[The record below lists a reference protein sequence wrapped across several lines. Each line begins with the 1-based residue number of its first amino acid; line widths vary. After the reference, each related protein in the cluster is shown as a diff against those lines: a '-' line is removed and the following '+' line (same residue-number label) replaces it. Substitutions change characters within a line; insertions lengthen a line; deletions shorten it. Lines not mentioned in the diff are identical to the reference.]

1 MRSRSRAQVL
11 DALAH
16 AHRTGIV
23 HRDVKPS
30 NILLE
35 DRDEIAARLLDFGL
49 AQFDGA
55 DTLTAVGDVP
65 GTLAYIAPERLAGEE
80 ATPESDVWSVGVL
93 LWESLAAKHPFWG
106 VPLQEVARAIEAG
119 APALVTERPDLPRRL
134 VAAVDGALA
143 RSPGARPRASALAS
157 DLRSAHRQAPARKPR
172 TRARRPAQ
180 AKAPQA
186 RFPLERVAPIALAV
200 AAAAVGATVLP
211 FWPGVLVAALAL
223 GAGLAAF
230 VDPRLGL
237 AVALATPVFPIGNA
251 SQSAA
256 LLYGAFAIAW
266 LVFSW
271 RDARSGLLF
280 VSGPV
285 LAGVGLLALV
295 PLVVQP
301 ARGAVRRAV
310 QAVAAVLVAALA
322 AGLSDEAL
330 LTAASRRSRFGS
342 RPSTLCPR
350 SARRSQVLSSCH
362 RSSWSVPRLQRP
374 RPRSSRPPAGGRDSA
389 SSRSE
394 PRCSWASSRRAQASS
409 RSCSWR
415 SSGAL
420 QERSRREGA
429 GRLSAGGEPPM
440 SVFRTI
446 ESKIEGL
453 FEGVFGRAFRT
464 HVQPIEL
471 ARKLAKEM
479 DDHRTV
485 SVSRVYVPNEY
496 TIYLSPADRQQFAGY
511 EESLVGELEEYL
523 AEHAR
528 RERYA
533 LLTAPDVLVTTDAD
547 LAVGEF
553 GIATRLVA
561 PDGGEPEL
569 TEAPPE
575 LPVGEP
581 GQTMIYRAPA
591 PVDDAPPPPAEPEV
605 VTLTVDGRKQEV
617 TEPRLVLGRSRA
629 CDVYVADVNVSRRHA
644 ELQQEGATYW
654 IVDLGSTN
662 GTAVNGKRIER
673 ERLRDGDR
681 ITLGSTEIVFGRS
694 VP

>member
-1 MRSRSRAQVL
+1 VSSIAIPSTRELVLGRYRPVRPLGSGGSGSVWLAQDERTGLAVALKIIAREGKAAARAEREALAARRLRHDRCVRAYDVGHDSSHVYIAYEYVAGRTLRESMRMDELSDADAVEIAAQVL

-35 DRDEIAARLLDFGL
+35 DSDEIAARLLDFGL

-65 GTLAYIAPERLAGEE
+65 GTLAYIAPERLAGVE
-80 ATPESDVWSVGVL
+80 ATAESDVWSVGVV
-93 LWESLAAKHPFWG
+93 LWESLAARHPFWG

-143 RSPGARPRASALAS
+143 RSPEDRPRASALAS
-157 DLRSAHRQAPARKPR
+157 DLRSALRQAPARKPR
-172 TRARRPAQ
+172 TRMRRPAP

-186 RFPLERVAPIALAV
+186 RFPLGRVAPVALAV

-237 AVALATPVFPIGNA
+237 AIALATPVFPIGNA

-256 LLYGAFAIAW
+256 LLYGALAIAW

-271 RDARSGLLF
+271 RDARSALLF

-330 LTAASRRSRFGS
+330 LTSAEPTEPLRITPVDSLFEVGATLASALVMSPLVLVCAAVAAAAAAILPTARRRSRFG
-342 RPSTLCPR
+342 
-350 SARRSQVLSSCH
+350 VLAVGAALLVGVVATGAGIVSILLVGLV
-362 RSSWSVPRLQRP
+362 WGIAGAVA
-374 RPRSSRPPAGGRDSA
+374 AGGR
-389 SSRSE
+389 
-394 PRCSWASSRRAQASS
+394 
-409 RSCSWR
+409 
-415 SSGAL
+415 G
-420 QERSRREGA
+420 
-429 GRLSAGGEPPM
+429 
-440 SVFRTI
+440 
-446 ESKIEGL
+446 
-453 FEGVFGRAFRT
+453 
-464 HVQPIEL
+464 
-471 ARKLAKEM
+471 
-479 DDHRTV
+479 
-485 SVSRVYVPNEY
+485 
-496 TIYLSPADRQQFAGY
+496 
-511 EESLVGELEEYL
+511 
-523 AEHAR
+523 
-528 RERYA
+528 
-533 LLTAPDVLVTTDAD
+533 
-547 LAVGEF
+547 
-553 GIATRLVA
+553 
-561 PDGGEPEL
+561 
-569 TEAPPE
+569 
-575 LPVGEP
+575 
-581 GQTMIYRAPA
+581 
-591 PVDDAPPPPAEPEV
+591 
-605 VTLTVDGRKQEV
+605 
-617 TEPRLVLGRSRA
+617 
-629 CDVYVADVNVSRRHA
+629 
-644 ELQQEGATYW
+644 
-654 IVDLGSTN
+654 
-662 GTAVNGKRIER
+662 
-673 ERLRDGDR
+673 
-681 ITLGSTEIVFGRS
+681 
-694 VP
+694 